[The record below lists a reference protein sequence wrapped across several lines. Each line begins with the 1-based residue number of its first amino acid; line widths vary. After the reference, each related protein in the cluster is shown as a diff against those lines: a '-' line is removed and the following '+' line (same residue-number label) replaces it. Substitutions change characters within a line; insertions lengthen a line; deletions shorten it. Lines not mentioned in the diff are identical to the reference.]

1 MGQLEA
7 EQLDRWGQKQ
17 VNRAQENLDAQN
29 DMIAELGTD
38 VALTACS
45 SVPGV
50 GIVCDFASLGRS
62 VWKKDWAGAAMDLF
76 GFVPVFGDAGKAAAK
91 GADILE
97 TADDLR
103 RAQGVAQEV
112 VNQARRVVNGGA
124 DALRGAAR
132 AAGEMSTL
140 RRAAARRY
148 WAQQNR
154 RRLREIQDAYRK
166 CNDAAC
172 RRARREE
179 MHELRRNPVGAGRLP
194 REGGAW
200 RGTPGN
206 GTWVPDADTP
216 LGQALT
222 KYQGIDGIE
231 FRNGFPDFSPFVKTG
246 PDGRPA
252 SVEIPNMQG
261 NNRGA
266 DGDFGQAREA
276 LREQSGESWTKSQ
289 EKGYTWHHSEDG
301 TTMLLVD
308 RDIHGNTAHQ
318 GGASMMRDQAT
329 F

>member
-1 MGQLEA
+1 
-7 EQLDRWGQKQ
+7 
-17 VNRAQENLDAQN
+17 
-29 DMIAELGTD
+29 
-38 VALTACS
+38 
-45 SVPGV
+45 
-50 GIVCDFASLGRS
+50 
-62 VWKKDWAGAAMDLF
+62 
-76 GFVPVFGDAGKAAAK
+76 
-91 GADILE
+91 
-97 TADDLR
+97 
-103 RAQGVAQEV
+103 
-112 VNQARRVVNGGA
+112 
-124 DALRGAAR
+124 
-132 AAGEMSTL
+132 
-140 RRAAARRY
+140 
-148 WAQQNR
+148 
-154 RRLREIQDAYRK
+154 
-166 CNDAAC
+166 
-172 RRARREE
+172 
-179 MHELRRNPVGAGRLP
+179 
-194 REGGAW
+194 
-200 RGTPGN
+200 
-206 GTWVPDADTP
+206 VPDADTP